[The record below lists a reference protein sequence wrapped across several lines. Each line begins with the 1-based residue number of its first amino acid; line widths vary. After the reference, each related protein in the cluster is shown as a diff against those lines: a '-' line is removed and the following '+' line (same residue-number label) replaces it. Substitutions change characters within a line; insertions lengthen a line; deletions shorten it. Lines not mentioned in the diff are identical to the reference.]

1 MFSVHAMNIS
11 VIDSAAGMRHV
22 LDQTR
27 HERAEA
33 VRDLWAPMAGM
44 YHFIPGIDMLGVHAQ
59 NFGFPLDMTPQS
71 EKRVRDAIVAL
82 EAANAWTRVRTALQ
96 EGAAALAAGDPGI
109 PVPDLQVL
117 LLAGNPTNDHF
128 MEEIQGLSAFG
139 GISGY
144 ISMTV
149 WPTEQVLDRLEA
161 IAVHE
166 LHHNVRYSPG
176 GVVWDPVTVT
186 VGEHVVAE
194 GLADLFAAELY
205 GDRGY
210 THFVSERTRS
220 DDAVLAKVAS
230 GLKVTGMADFAAWV
244 LGDASASVFGGEPV
258 GLPTGAGYAAGARIV
273 QAYLDATGT
282 TAAQNART
290 PASDILA
297 VALPALDLND
307 AGAH

>member
-1 MFSVHAMNIS
+1 MFSVQAMNIS
-11 VIDSAAGMRHV
+11 VIDSAAGMRRV
-22 LDQTR
+22 LDQTP
-27 HERAEA
+27 HERADA
-33 VRDLWAPMAGM
+33 VRKLWAPMAGM

-71 EKRVRDAIVAL
+71 EQRVREAIAAL
-82 EAANAWTRVRTALQ
+82 EVAGAWSRVRIALQ
-96 EGAAALAAGDPGI
+96 EGAAALAAGDPGM
-109 PVPDLQVL
+109 PVPDLRVL
-117 LLAGNPTNDHF
+117 LLAGDPTNHHF
-128 MEEIQGLSAFG
+128 MDETQGLSAFG

-161 IAVHE
+161 IVVHE

-210 THFVSERTRS
+210 THFASEDTRS
-220 DDAVLAKVAS
+220 DDAVLTKVAS
-230 GLKVTGMADFAAWV
+230 GLNVTGMADFAAWV
-244 LGDASASVFGGEPV
+244 LGDASARLFGGEPV

-282 TAAQNART
+282 TAAQNVRT

-307 AGAH
+307 GGAN

>member
-139 GISGY
+139 GISGC

-210 THFVSERTRS
+210 THFASERTRS

-244 LGDASASVFGGEPV
+244 LGDASASMFGGEPV

-282 TAAQNART
+282 TAAQNVRT